1 MPDPPPLAGEV
12 RVNPFDPSNLC
23 SILGLLSVA
32 STILQ
37 RDHGRQLEKGR
48 SQGCITDVR
57 GNKCIAPFE
66 PLAITYLDRYLKAIA
81 SSAQEFPIS
90 DGDKAEWRRIGES
103 IDEILKDPDACYREA
118 FTLTVGRRKS

>member
-1 MPDPPPLAGEV
+1 MRQQGLEV
-12 RVNPFDPSNLC
+12 IKRETTLVE
-23 SILGLLSVA
+23 
-32 STILQ
+32 
-37 RDHGRQLEKGR
+37 R
-48 SQGCITDVR
+48 
-57 GNKCIAPFE
+57 IAPFE

-103 IDEILKDPDACYREA
+103 IDEILQDPDACYREA